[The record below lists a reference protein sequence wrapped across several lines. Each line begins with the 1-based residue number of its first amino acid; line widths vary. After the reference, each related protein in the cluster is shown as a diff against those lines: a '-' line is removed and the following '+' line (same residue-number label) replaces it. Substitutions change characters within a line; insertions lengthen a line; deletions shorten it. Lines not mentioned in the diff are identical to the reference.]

1 MKDALSTISE
11 IKKSSL
17 RYDGDPE
24 KKKLK
29 VQYSES
35 AHVCQKQDIMKED
48 PNISPLHLIK
58 FSKNI

>member
-1 MKDALSTISE
+1 MME
-11 IKKSSL
+11 IQK
-17 RYDGDPE
+17 